1 MGYVSLKKLF
11 LLPGNVKLSAA
22 TDRLNRQKTNTNVS
36 TGFYNGLKA
45 EKNSDDVPKKV
56 NEHKE
61 SVKAESAQEIKPEA
75 IKTGNKQPLKTLLN
89 DNKNK
94 AEKDLKSGSN
104 KKVDVKKQCTRIE
117 KSLNECFN
125 IVQEIYDKYFA
136 NAKGLQSKESV
147 LIGFNDYIISLLNH
161 NLNFKS
167 LSSEA
172 KKEYVALFGNKI
184 NEGKK
189 SDEYYGSKLQNEIS
203 VLPFA
208 LKMTIATDVH
218 FKKEETQKIL
228 NEVYKIYSVTCGLCD
243 YDRIKLKKELF
254 ETVINFANGQG
265 LKIE

>member
-1 MGYVSLKKLF
+1 MGYVSLKKFF

-22 TDRLNRQKTNTNVS
+22 TDRLNRQKTNTDDSVE
-36 TGFYNGLKA
+36 FYNSLKA

-56 NEHKE
+56 SEHKK
-61 SVKAESAQEIKPEA
+61 SVKAKSAQEIKPET
-75 IKTGNKQPLKTLLN
+75 IKNGNKQPLNTLLN

-94 AEKDLKSGSN
+94 TEKDLKSENN
-104 KKVDVKKQCTRIE
+104 KKVDVKKQCIQVE

-136 NAKGLQSKESV
+136 NAKGVQSKENV
-147 LIGFNDYIISLLNH
+147 LVGFNDYIISLLNH

-189 SDEYYGSKLQNEIS
+189 SDEYYGAKLQNEIS

-228 NEVYKIYSVTCGLCD
+228 NEVYKIYSLTCGLCD

-254 ETVINFANGQG
+254 EAVINFANGQG